1 MNRGF
6 GHWLVTAVC
15 LLAIGCA
22 GYRLGPTLRA
32 DYKSIAVPM
41 FANKTLKPQ
50 LEAQISNGIIKRL
63 QSDGSL
69 RIDSREK
76 ADVILT
82 GEIIRY
88 NRLALRSLRNETG
101 TPREYRISLDARV
114 EVRERA
120 TGKTVVP
127 ASVVTGYADTF
138 IGTDLQSAEDQ
149 ALPLVADDLARQVT
163 TLLVE
168 KW

>member
-1 MNRGF
+1 M
-6 GHWLVTAVC
+6 
-15 LLAIGCA
+15 GCA
-22 GYRLGPTLRA
+22 GYRLGPTLHA

-50 LEAQISNGIIKRL
+50 LEAQVTNGIIKRL

-69 RIDSREK
+69 RVDSPAN
-76 ADVILT
+76 ADVVLT
-82 GEIIRY
+82 GEIVRY
-88 NRLALRSLRNETG
+88 YRRPLRSLRNETG

-120 TGKTVVP
+120 TGKTVLPSMVL
-127 ASVVTGYADTF
+127 TGNSDTF
-138 IGTDLQSAEDQ
+138 IGTDLQTAEDQ
-149 ALPLVADDLARQVT
+149 LLPLLADDLARQVA